1 MEGWADDKVSGVV
14 KGHKPPAAT
23 QASAPTPVPALVPVT
38 DDNPIADDMEGW
50 AADRAKPAL
59 EVNAPPSGTLS
70 SALPPPP
77 PPLPAAPHKVGPPSA
92 APPAA
97 GPSEEL
103 ASLAARLR
111 DLPADG
117 DAAAICE
124 VLLALERQPVTVDDL
139 KQTQLGVLTQ
149 RFKDCPDKQVCAVVK
164 RLRHAWKEALRNTR

>member
-1 MEGWADDKVSGVV
+1 MGDKVSGVV
-14 KGHKPPAAT
+14 KGHKLQAAP
-23 QASAPTPVPALVPVT
+23 QPSAPAPAPAPV
-38 DDNPIADDMEGW
+38 DENPIADDMEGW
-50 AADRAKPAL
+50 AADRAKTAV

-77 PPLPAAPHKVGPPSA
+77 PLPPVPRQGGPPSA
-92 APPAA
+92 AAPAT

-111 DLPADG
+111 AFPADG

-149 RFKDCPDKQVCAVVK
+149 RFKDSPDKQVCAVVK
-164 RLRHAWKEALRNTR
+164 RLRHAWKEALRNSR